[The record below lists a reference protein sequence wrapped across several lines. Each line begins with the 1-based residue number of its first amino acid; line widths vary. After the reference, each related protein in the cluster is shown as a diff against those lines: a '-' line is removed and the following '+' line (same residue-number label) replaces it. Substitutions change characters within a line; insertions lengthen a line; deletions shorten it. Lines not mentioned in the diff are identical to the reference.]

1 MKDDKKYIDSIHR
14 LGRIGSFIAC
24 AFMMGIPAVM
34 CTVYDAWPSMSTVMQ
49 AGGGLLAMF
58 VPSAF
63 SEVISYAPILGSASY
78 ITFITGNVMNLKLPV
93 AISAQQIAGVEAN
106 TPESDAISTMA
117 IALSSLETIAIIALG
132 VLLLKP
138 LQPVL
143 TLPAVSTATSYMV
156 PALMGGLMLG
166 VFKQSGKVRIKNK
179 NLVAVAPILMSILG
193 LMFIEGFTSMQGFAI
208 LGAIPLTLVFA
219 FILWKKGIVK
229 QVMVDDN
236 GVEHD
241 ME

>member
-1 MKDDKKYIDSIHR
+1 MKDDKKYIDSIHN
-14 LGRIGSFIAC
+14 LGRLGSFIAVC
-24 AFMMGIPAVM
+24 FMMGIPAIM
-34 CTVYDAWPSMSTVMQ
+34 CTVYDAWPSMSTVIQ

-117 IALSSLETIAIIALG
+117 IALSSLETIAIIAVG
-132 VLLLKP
+132 VLMLKP

-143 TLPAVSTATSYMV
+143 TLPAVSTCTAYMV

-179 NLVAVAPILMSILG
+179 MLVAVAPITMSILG
-193 LMFIEGFTSMQGFAI
+193 LIFIEGFTSKQGFAI
-208 LGAIPLTLVFA
+208 LGAIPLTLAFA

-229 QVMVDDN
+229 QIMIDEN

>member
-14 LGRIGSFIAC
+14 LGRVGSFIAVC
-24 AFMMGIPAVM
+24 FMMGIPAVM
-34 CTVYDAWPSMSTVMQ
+34 CAVYNAWPSMDTVIQ

-58 VPSAF
+58 VPTAA

-78 ITFITGNVMNLKLPV
+78 ITFITGNAMNLKLPV
-93 AISAQQIAGVEAN
+93 AISAQQIAGVQSN

-132 VLLLKP
+132 VIMLKP

-143 TLPAVSTATSYMV
+143 TLPAVSTATAYMV

-179 NLVAVAPILMSILG
+179 LVVAIAPLALSIFG
-193 LMFIEGFTSMQGFAI
+193 LMFIEGFSGKQGYAI
-208 LGAIPLTLVFA
+208 LASIPLTVAFA
-219 FILWKKGIVK
+219 YILWKKGIVK
-229 QVMVDDN
+229 QVMIDEN